1 MTRWPTNLWNV
12 SVKRKSNSRR
22 IVVSA
27 TFSTYVEMSQRIP
40 SINGNVERFLGVS
53 YVQSIDATKES
64 PRRYCVEIGMQ
75 VEASWPIAIVSHRF
89 SIHLNRFVCRMLDP
103 PSRRTNLDP
112 CFLFFFFLPFSVLF
126 SFHSNRPIRSWHGW
140 LFDLVRSI
148 QMDHR
153 CCSILQTDFSESHME
168 ETKRKYSV
176 SYGLTIKLYR
186 RISCG

>member
-22 IVVSA
+22 IVISA

-112 CFLFFFFLPFSVLF
+112 CFLFFSYLFLF
-126 SFHSNRPIRSWHGW
+126 SFHSIRI
-140 LFDLVRSI
+140 VRFVL
-148 QMDHR
+148 D
-153 CCSILQTDFSESHME
+153 TDDFSTWSGQSRWTTDVARSSKLISANHKWKKQKESTAFPM
-168 ETKRKYSV
+168 V
-176 SYGLTIKLYR
+176 
-186 RISCG
+186 

>member
-12 SVKRKSNSRR
+12 SIKRKSNSRR
-22 IVVSA
+22 IVISA
-27 TFSTYVEMSQRIP
+27 TFSTYVEMSQRIL

-112 CFLFFFFLPFSVLF
+112 CFLFFLTFFCSFFIPFES
-126 SFHSNRPIRSWHGW
+126 
-140 LFDLVRSI
+140 
-148 QMDHR
+148 
-153 CCSILQTDFSESHME
+153 SESF
-168 ETKRKYSV
+168 
-176 SYGLTIKLYR
+176 LTRMTFRPGPVNPDGPPMLLDPPNWFQ
-186 RISCG
+186 RITYARNKKKIQCFLWFIDQTL